1 LVVSP
6 AVGSMLPRCGHCPAH
21 LHHRPPSFIATGR
34 LFLEDPMH
42 QRLSLS
48 GRVFATLVVLAACLS
63 LVAPA
68 GAQDTRQG
76 SAQPT
81 RNDIQRLQDSVYDVG
96 TDIGR
101 LRAYEAT
108 RADEF
113 QARLDDLREEVIYL
127 KVKQRKDGVS
137 RSEFST
143 LRNQLDDL
151 RGQVRSALP
160 ASAADTQG
168 NYGNQPGQTRGD
180 NRYPPAS
187 AGTRPSTDRDRD
199 DASAN
204 RPARQGTTGRAD
216 EVPAGT
222 EIDVRLENAISS
234 DTAQVEDRF
243 TATTVA
249 DLYNGNRVLIPAGS
263 AVRGVVTSVNKA
275 GRVERTGKL
284 TLAFD
289 RVTVGGRS
297 YPMHGTVE
305 QALESGGY
313 RQDAG
318 KIGAGA
324 GVGAII
330 GGILGGMKGALAG
343 ILIGGG
349 GVVAA
354 TEGQDVNLPAGTVLR
369 IRLDSPVTVR

>member
-1 LVVSP
+1 
-6 AVGSMLPRCGHCPAH
+6 MN
-21 LHHRPPSFIATGR
+21 
-34 LFLEDPMH
+34 
-42 QRLSLS
+42 QRLSFHRL
-48 GRVFATLVVLAACLS
+48 GAVLV
-63 LVAPA
+63 LVACVAVVPA
-68 GAQDTRQG
+68 AFAQSTQHPPRPSPPASTRV
-76 SAQPT
+76 
-81 RNDIQRLQDSVYDVG
+81 DIQRLQDAVYDVG

-101 LRAYEAT
+101 LRSVDAT
-108 RADEF
+108 RADDF
-113 QARLDDLREEVIYL
+113 QSRLDDLRDEVTYL
-127 KVKQRKDGVS
+127 KVKQRKEGVAN
-137 RSEFST
+137 SEYTS
-143 LRNQLDDL
+143 LRNQIDEL
-151 RGQVRSALP
+151 RSEVRTAMP
-160 ASAADTQG
+160 ASAA
-168 NYGNQPGQTRGD
+168 NN
-180 NRYPPAS
+180 
-187 AGTRPSTDRDRD
+187 RD
-199 DASAN
+199 DRGSGTYGTQQDRGSTQQDRGTARSSTATSGSRNTSSRDETAAN
-204 RPARQGTTGRAD
+204 APARQGTSGRPN

-222 EIDVRLENAISS
+222 EIDVRLERALSS

-249 DLYNGNRVLIPAGS
+249 DLYNGDKVLIPAGS

-284 TLAFD
+284 ALAFD
-289 RVTVGGRS
+289 QVTVNGRT
-297 YPMHGTVE
+297 YPIHGTVE

-354 TEGQDVNLPAGTVLR
+354 TEGQDVSLPAGTVLR
-369 IRLDSPVTVR
+369 IKLDSAVTVR